1 MDTNG
6 IPNCCILVL
15 LSDRNVRRRGRRGAA
30 DAVTAKVERG
40 SLMFCCLLHIWEV
53 CKPVKKPT
61 ISHMRSSFCSTSF
74 TLALAL
80 ALATAP
86 ALVTFLCMFI
96 LLENCDIAQ
105 SHSLFVSLFW
115 DNSDGQAD
123 TLHSVT
129 QSLSHSVNQSITRC
143 LCILEELSFS
153 TVILLSNLLHS
164 LTCSYCEAHTCIPHS
179 YLFTVFVQ
187 VQATKVVEGKLRNQI
202 GGTGRR
208 GVREGSYTNT

>member
-80 ALATAP
+80 ATAP

-129 QSLSHSVNQSITRC
+129 QSLSHSVTQS
-143 LCILEELSFS
+143 LSHS
-153 TVILLSNLLHS
+153 VNHS
-164 LTCSYCEAHTCIPHS
+164 LPMYSGRTEFLHVNNNVQPTP
-179 YLFTVFVQ
+179 FTH
-187 VQATKVVEGKLRNQI
+187 LLI
-202 GGTGRR
+202 L
-208 GVREGSYTNT
+208 